1 MRSEI
6 LRLKSFAEARALQL
20 DALRG
25 IAVSLVVV
33 HHWTS
38 WGSSLGL
45 GNIGV
50 QLFFVLSGF
59 LITRILLS
67 ARDATL

>member
-1 MRSEI
+1 MKR
-6 LRLKSFAEARALQL
+6 RPQL

-25 IAVSLVVV
+25 IAALLVVV
-33 HHWTS
+33 HHWTT
-38 WGSSLGL
+38 WGHAIGL

-59 LITRILLS
+59 LITGILLEHFPIM
-67 ARDATL
+67 